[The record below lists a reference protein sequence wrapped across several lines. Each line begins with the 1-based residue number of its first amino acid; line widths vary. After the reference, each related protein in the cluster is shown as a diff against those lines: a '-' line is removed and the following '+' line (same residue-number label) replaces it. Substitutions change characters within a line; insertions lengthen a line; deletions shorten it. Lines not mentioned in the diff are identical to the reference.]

1 MLFTSPDPAADPYY
15 ARILLDL
22 QKSAYAVEARL
33 LGDDRIPPMQATPV
47 GIAAWRGN
55 WVVAWDGVQLL
66 GAIAWAD
73 RGQELEIDRLMVAP
87 AAHRC
92 GVASALLQRVIDSA
106 GGRPIHSATGRDNPP
121 GLGVYLKH
129 GFQVVGDE
137 RIPPGIWITRLALT
151 TA

>member
-33 LGDDRIPPMQATPV
+33 IGTDRLPPLGETEV

-66 GAIAWAD
+66 GAVAWYDDGD
-73 RGQELEIDRLMVAP
+73 RLEIDRLMVAP
-87 AAHRC
+87 SAHRR
-92 GVASALLQRVIDSA
+92 GVGSALVQQVIVAADQ
-106 GGRPIHSATGRDNPP
+106 RPIHTATGRDNPP
-121 GLGVYLKH
+121 AIGVYRKH
-129 GFQVVGDE
+129 GFQAVGDE
-137 RIPPGIWITRLALT
+137 EVPPGIWITRLMWRP
-151 TA
+151 